1 MVKYSL
7 FRQDGSQVGDYD
19 LEQLKDYES
28 ENYYVMDGDDRV
40 LVGNF
45 LKREQSK
52 SFDPDKTTFFN
63 KLKFKKPIP
72 ERELELDSEE
82 NLKELENLFE
92 GNEELNENQNKEEK
106 IEKKD
111 DEVFEFREFKVD
123 KEKTVVQE
131 IDYEILEKNYQDNHP
146 NNSIELLLEKK
157 IQEEKL
163 MRKKEKN

>member
-63 KLKFKKPIP
+63 KLKLKKPIP
-72 ERELELDSEE
+72 KRELELDSEE

-92 GNEELNENQNKEEK
+92 SNEELNENQNEEEK
-106 IEKKD
+106 IEKRARDQPVYQKKS
-111 DEVFEFREFKVD
+111 VQSSLATRERERRREQERKE
-123 KEKTVVQE
+123 EKTNFQ
-131 IDYEILEKNYQDNHP
+131 
-146 NNSIELLLEKK
+146 IELSITQIGLDHLANE
-157 IQEEKL
+157 
-163 MRKKEKN
+163 